1 MPSFACK
8 KWGSAHVVKNGRDSA
23 GRQKYHCKTCGVH
36 TTTAD
41 AAQEYAAKVA
51 LMEQLHHERVSQRGI
66 ARLTGLSR
74 STIIK
79 QLKKKSSHRLP
90 QR

>member
-1 MPSFACK
+1 MAAFVCK
-8 KWGSAHVVKNGRDSA
+8 KCGSAAVIKNGRDSA
-23 GRQKYHCKTCGVH
+23 GRQKYHCKTCGIH

-41 AAQEYAAKVA
+41 AASEYAAKVT

-66 ARLTGLSR
+66 ARITGLSR

-79 QLKKKSSHRLP
+79 HLKKKSSRRSLQP
-90 QR
+90 